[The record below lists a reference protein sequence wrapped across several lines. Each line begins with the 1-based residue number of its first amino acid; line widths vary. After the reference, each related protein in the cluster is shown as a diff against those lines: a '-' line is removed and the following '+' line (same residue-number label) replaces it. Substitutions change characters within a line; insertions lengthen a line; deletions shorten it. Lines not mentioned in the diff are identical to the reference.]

1 MAHDPHDLEL
11 NLAWLVVGTI
21 NEHFP
26 HPDDVE
32 VDPIMGTS
40 GCIVSCGP
48 CGALHALSLTP
59 EGRYEVECKVEL
71 TGFNQGGWSYWNEET
86 GKLRWDWF
94 REFWAGHKGCASSN
108 GVVEPCIEP
117 VDE

>member
-1 MAHDPHDLEL
+1 MRHDPLHVER

-32 VDPIMGTS
+32 VDPVMGTS

-48 CGALHALSLTP
+48 CGALHALLRIP
-59 EGRYEVECKVEL
+59 RGRHEVERMVRL
-71 TGFNQGGWSYWNEET
+71 TGYHEGGWSYWDEET
-86 GKLRWDWF
+86 DTLRWDWF
-94 REFWAGHKGCASSN
+94 EEFWAGHKGCASSN
-108 GVVEPCIEP
+108 GVVEPCIDGEW
-117 VDE
+117 